1 MASLLTTA
9 ELQAQ
14 VETDLG
20 STALQLI
27 IDAVERDI
35 KEWAGDPTSEVQEFE
50 GLDYVGILRLPAQA
64 ASLTSVVEYTGAE
77 DQPTKTTLAVSDY
90 ELSADGWEVRRLSS
104 GTNASDVW
112 GFRVVVTYVPAT
124 DTARRKQV
132 AIQLARLEITHTGYA
147 SERVGDWSAQ
157 SRELRREKM
166 AILSR
171 LDESL
176 GS

>member
-1 MASLLTTA
+1 MSVLSVA

-20 STALQLI
+20 SSALQQI

-35 KEWAGDPTSEVQEFE
+35 TEWAGDPTSEVHEVDE
-50 GLDYVGILRLPAQA
+50 TELLAVIRLPVKAG
-64 ASLTSVVEYTGAE
+64 SITSVVEFTDAE
-77 DQPTKTTLAVSDY
+77 HQPTKTTLAASDY

-104 GTNASDVW
+104 GTNPSDTW
-112 GFRVVVTYVPAT
+112 GWHLVVTYVPAT
-124 DTARRKQV
+124 DTARRKQT
-132 AIQLARLEITHTGYA
+132 AIQLARLEITHSGYA

-157 SRELRREKM
+157 QRELRKEK
-166 AILSR
+166 AEILSR

-176 GS
+176 VS